1 MAMMTGRVLLVC
13 ALCVLWCG
21 TSGRCDDA
29 KQKEL
34 LDQRSVF
41 QLGGE
46 VQRASLESI
55 DGGPKEATQGLE
67 KQKGMDVGQQVNSGV
82 QKPPDGV
89 IAEEEER
96 EDAEEDELRKKRD
109 ELSPKP
115 QNENELNPPPEHVAN
130 EQQENI
136 ARNNLMSR
144 VGEPTNNPETKDS
157 SKLSPPTSDPPV
169 PTPLTP
175 NITNKTPPVTAGN
188 TAVGKEKGTDVE
200 NEDGKKNKTN
210 EGKQQKIQTQQQQE
224 QLRQVQ
230 QETLSASPTGP
241 VKKESS
247 PPPLAKQQ
255 ELPPKEVTT
264 DLKDQLRKEA
274 PSAATHSKSNGNNDP
289 SFSTATGDA
298 AAFSNHST
306 DKNTATVHNDT
317 ESTETVVTE
326 EDHQREHNADNKGE
340 NTKNKNIFLTNHT
353 TNTQNSDGST
363 AVSHTTSPLLL
374 LLVVACAAAAAVVAA

>member
-1 MAMMTGRVLLVC
+1 MAMMMTGRVLLVC

-34 LDQRSVF
+34 LDQRSVSP
-41 QLGGE
+41 LGGE
-46 VQRASLESI
+46 VQRASSESI

-67 KQKGMDVGQQVNSGV
+67 KQKRMDVGQQVNSGV

-89 IAEEEER
+89 IAEE
-96 EDAEEDELRKKRD
+96 DELRKKRD
-109 ELSPKP
+109 ELSPKT

-169 PTPLTP
+169 STPLTP

-200 NEDGKKNKTN
+200 NKDGKMKKTN

-247 PPPLAKQQ
+247 PPPLGKQQ

-289 SFSTATGDA
+289 SFSSATGDA
-298 AAFSNHST
+298 AAFPNHST

-340 NTKNKNIFLTNHT
+340 NTKNKNIFFTNHT

-374 LLVVACAAAAAVVAA
+374 LLFVAAAAAAVVAA

>member
-1 MAMMTGRVLLVC
+1 
-13 ALCVLWCG
+13 
-21 TSGRCDDA
+21 
-29 KQKEL
+29 
-34 LDQRSVF
+34 
-41 QLGGE
+41 
-46 VQRASLESI
+46 
-55 DGGPKEATQGLE
+55 
-67 KQKGMDVGQQVNSGV
+67 MDVGQQVNSGV
-82 QKPPDGV
+82 KKPPDGV
-89 IAEEEER
+89 I
-96 EDAEEDELRKKRD
+96 AEEDELRKKRD

-136 ARNNLMSR
+136 ARNNPMSR

-200 NEDGKKNKTN
+200 NKDGKMKKTN

-230 QETLSASPTGP
+230 QETLSAPSTGP
-241 VKKESS
+241 VEKESS

-264 DLKDQLRKEA
+264 DLKDQLRKDA

-289 SFSTATGDA
+289 SFSSAPGDA
-298 AAFSNHST
+298 AAFPNHST

-326 EDHQREHNADNKGE
+326 EKHQREHNADNEGE
-340 NTKNKNIFLTNHT
+340 NTKNKKVFLTNHT
-353 TNTQNSDGST
+353 TNAQNSDSST
-363 AVSHTTSPLLL
+363 AVPHTTSPLLL
-374 LLVVACAAAAAVVAA
+374 VVVACAAAAAVVAA

>member
-1 MAMMTGRVLLVC
+1 C
-13 ALCVLWCG
+13 CG
-21 TSGRCDDA
+21 AVPAVGVTTQNKKSCWINGLYLHSVAKFSGNH
-29 KQKEL
+29 QS
-34 LDQRSVF
+34 RSM
-41 QLGGE
+41 E
-46 VQRASLESI
+46 A
-55 DGGPKEATQGLE
+55 PKKRRKALE

-89 IAEEEER
+89 IAEE
-96 EDAEEDELRKKRD
+96 DELRKKRD
-109 ELSPKP
+109 ELSPKT

-169 PTPLTP
+169 STPLTP

-200 NEDGKKNKTN
+200 NKDGKMKKTN

-247 PPPLAKQQ
+247 PPPLGKQQ

-264 DLKDQLRKEA
+264 DLKDQLRKDA

-289 SFSTATGDA
+289 SFSSATGDA
-298 AAFSNHST
+298 AAFPNHST

-340 NTKNKNIFLTNHT
+340 NTKNKNIFFTNHT

-363 AVSHTTSPLLL
+363 AVSHTTSPLLP
-374 LLVVACAAAAAVVAA
+374 LLVACAAAVVAA